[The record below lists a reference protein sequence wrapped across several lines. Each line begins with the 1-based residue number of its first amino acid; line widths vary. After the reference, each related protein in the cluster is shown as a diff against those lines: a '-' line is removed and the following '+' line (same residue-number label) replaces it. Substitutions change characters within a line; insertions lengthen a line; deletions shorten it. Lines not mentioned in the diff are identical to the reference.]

1 MATDPLYRQ
10 IAQDLR
16 RKIEIDSALPP
27 PPAESGPFSPGK
39 QLPNEEE
46 LKAEYKASRNTVRD
60 AIKWLAIRGLVVTR
74 PGLGT
79 FVAHRPEPFVTTLSE
94 DRDPEA
100 GMAGGEGVA
109 AFAEIRERLKQ
120 KREQGDP
127 PSRPSGVQAD
137 ELGDGL
143 GEAQDDESPAD
154 TPRATKPIVEV
165 KEAPA
170 WVAERLRIA
179 PADEVIVRHQEFY
192 VGSTPWSLQTTFYPM
207 DLVERGGTALLRPQD
222 ITEGTIKY
230 LRNRLNLLQCGSRL
244 RILVRAPNEDE
255 ARFFG
260 LPDDGRI
267 SIVSL
272 IRTGY
277 EDKADQ
283 GPYPFRVTFTVLP
296 ADRNQFVVNR
306 GKVPEELAA
315 PARDE

>member
-1 MATDPLYRQ
+1 LYRQ

-16 RKIEIDSALPP
+16 RKIEIDSAPPP
-27 PPAESGPFSPGK
+27 PPAEPGLFSPGR

-120 KREQGDP
+120 KREQASGESLEALDGD
-127 PSRPSGVQAD
+127 
-137 ELGDGL
+137 
-143 GEAQDDESPAD
+143 SPEGA
-154 TPRATKPIVEV
+154 PRATKPIVEV

-179 PADEVIVRHQEFY
+179 PGDEVIVRHQEFY
-192 VGSTPWSLQTTFYPM
+192 VGLTPWSLQTTFYPM

-260 LPDDGRI
+260 MPDDGRI
-267 SIVSL
+267 SMVSL

>member
-16 RKIEIDSALPP
+16 RKIEIDSAPPP
-27 PPAESGPFSPGK
+27 PPAESGSFSPGR

-120 KREQGDP
+120 KREQGSSP
-127 PSRPSGVQAD
+127 RRPSGGQA
-137 ELGDGL
+137 EPGDA
-143 GEAQDDESPAD
+143 EDDSSSEDAPTTS
-154 TPRATKPIVEV
+154 KPVVEV
-165 KEAPA
+165 KEAPG
-170 WVAERLRIA
+170 WVAERLRIDLG
-179 PADEVIVRHQEFY
+179 DEVIVRHQEFY

-207 DLVERGGTALLRPQD
+207 DLVERGGTALLKPQD

-230 LRNRLNLLQCGSRL
+230 LRNRLNLVQCGSRL

-267 SIVSL
+267 SVVSL

-277 EDKADQ
+277 EDRADQ

>member
-1 MATDPLYRQ
+1 MADNPLYRQ
-10 IAQDLR
+10 IAQDLM
-16 RKIEIDSALPP
+16 RKIESDAI
-27 PPAESGPFSPGK
+27 PPAPDAEPGPFSPGR
-39 QLPNEEE
+39 QLPNEDS
-46 LKAEYKASRNTVRD
+46 LKEDYKASRNTVRD

-100 GMAGGEGVA
+100 GMAGGEGIA

-120 KREQGDP
+120 KREQKDGARISSDALP
-127 PSRPSGVQAD
+127 DADSGAPED
-137 ELGDGL
+137 E
-143 GEAQDDESPAD
+143 
-154 TPRATKPIVEV
+154 PRTSKPVVEV
-165 KEAPA
+165 KEAPG
-170 WVAERLRIA
+170 WVAERLRI
-179 PADEVIVRHQEFY
+179 DSGNEVIVRHQSFY
-192 VGSTPWSLQTTFYPM
+192 VGTTPWSLQTTFYPM
-207 DLVERGGTALLRPQD
+207 DLVERGGTALLRPAD

-230 LRNRLNLLQCGSRL
+230 LFDRLGLVQCGSRL

-267 SIVSL
+267 SVVSL

-277 EDKADQ
+277 EDKGDNGA
-283 GPYPFRVTFTVLP
+283 YPFRVTFTVLP

-306 GKVPEELAA
+306 GKVPDELAA
-315 PARDE
+315 PARDQ

>member
-1 MATDPLYRQ
+1 MADPLYRQ
-10 IAQDLR
+10 IAQDLMK
-16 RKIEIDSALPP
+16 KIVTGLLE
-27 PPAESGPFSPGK
+27 PGR

-100 GMAGGEGVA
+100 GMAGGEGA
-109 AFAEIRERLKQ
+109 FAFAEIRERLRQ
-120 KREQGDP
+120 RRELAQSGDP
-127 PSRPSGVQAD
+127 QAAQA
-137 ELGDGL
+137 GGL
-143 GEAQDDESPAD
+143 GEADYDGLAEDSPHAS
-154 TPRATKPIVEV
+154 KPVVEI
-165 KEAPA
+165 KEAPD
-170 WVAERLRIA
+170 WVAERLRI
-179 PADEVIVRHQEFY
+179 PAGEEVIVRHQEFY

-207 DLVERGGTALLRPQD
+207 RLVERGGTALLRPQD
-222 ITEGTIKY
+222 IPEGTVRY
-230 LRNRLNLLQCGSRL
+230 LRERMDLVQCGSRL
-244 RILVRAPNEDE
+244 RILVRAPNEEE
-255 ARFFG
+255 AKFFG

-267 SIVSL
+267 SVTSL

-277 EDKADQ
+277 EDRAEE

-306 GKVPEELAA
+306 GKVPDELAA
-315 PARDE
+315 PARDQ